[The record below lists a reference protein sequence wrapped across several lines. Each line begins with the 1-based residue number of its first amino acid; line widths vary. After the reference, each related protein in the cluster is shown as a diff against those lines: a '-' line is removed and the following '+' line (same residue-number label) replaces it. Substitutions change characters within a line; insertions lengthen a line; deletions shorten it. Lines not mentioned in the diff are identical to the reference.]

1 MSGKDGIVRDDHM
14 HQALLSENGHR
25 KITKEQQEIM
35 DKIMGNTAQ
44 FTLENENPDPECTL
58 DLPILKRL
66 EKNHG

>member
-44 FTLENENPDPECTL
+44 FTLENE
-58 DLPILKRL
+58 KRDA
-66 EKNHG
+66 